1 MAGKGPGKNYRQG
14 ITLVQLADMFPDD
27 AGAEAWFAKQRW
39 PNGPFCPRC
48 GTFNVQAGIKHR
60 SMTHRCRDCPR
71 KPMFT
76 LRTGTPLEGSKVGYR
91 KWAFAIYLLTTGLK
105 GTSSLKLHRDIGVT
119 QKTAWFMMHRLRTAL
134 TAKPRGFTGPVEAD
148 ETYVGGKEANK
159 PAHRKLRAGG
169 GTVGKTP
176 VAGVN
181 DRATGQVQASVVPD
195 TTGPTLRGFVREHT
209 HPGALVY
216 TDEALAYRG
225 LPYHEAV
232 KHPVSEWVDGQAHT
246 NGLESFWSLMKRG
259 YHGTYHHVSP
269 KHLDRYVA
277 EFTGRH
283 NVREHD
289 TIDQMAAMVRGMAG
303 QRRRYQDL
311 TAGGPAYPKAR
322 AA

>member
-14 ITLVQLADMFPDD
+14 ITLVQLADMFPDN
-27 AGAEAWFAKQRW
+27 ATAQTWFERQRW
-39 PNGPFCPRC
+39 PGGPFCPRC

-71 KPMFT
+71 KPMFS

-91 KWAFAIYLLTTGLK
+91 KWAFAIYLLTTGIK

-134 TAKPRGFTGPVEAD
+134 KSKTQGFTGPVEAD

-176 VAGVN
+176 VAGVK

-232 KHPVSEWVDGQAHT
+232 KHSVSEWVDGLAHT

-259 YHGTYHHVSP
+259 YHGTYHHMSP
-269 KHLDRYVA
+269 KHLDRYVG

-283 NVREHD
+283 NVREYD
-289 TIDQMAAMVRGMAG
+289 TIDQMVAIVRGMAG
-303 QRRRYQDL
+303 QRLRYQDL
-311 TAGGPAYPKAR
+311 TAGGPAYPKGR